1 MRATEAHF
9 RSLADSL
16 AQLVWVVDGAGRLV
30 YGNLAW
36 QSLTQIHVGAS
47 FVESYVPALHP
58 ADRTSW
64 EQTWEQAVNSGEPYA
79 LERRVRF
86 LPQASY
92 VCQLE
97 WGKPLLEN
105 GSRTGE
111 WVITAMDAD
120 QNARLIAQLRRRVA
134 LKDKFL
140 GLLAHEMRGPLA
152 PMSNALHLLREHSNE
167 PTIVSQSCALLAR
180 QFTQLARFIDDLF
193 ELARSQNAQ
202 IKLRRTAVD
211 LRAAVAA
218 AVEAAQPMIA
228 ARGQRL
234 TVVVPEQSTLVNGD
248 DGRLAQVFI
257 NLLINA
263 AKFTDRGGWIGI
275 SVGTE
280 SDWALVRVRDTGV
293 GIAGDMLT
301 RVFDPY
307 VQAERGSE
315 AGLGL
320 GLALARHLV
329 ELHGGEVDA
338 YSEGPGRGSEFVV
351 RLPCLGGRVDSR
363 GPLERTDGP
372 SVPK

>member
-16 AQLVWVVDGAGRLV
+16 GQLVWVVDEAGRLS

-36 QSLTQIHVGAS
+36 QSLTQIPVGAS

-58 ADRTSW
+58 ADRSCW
-64 EQTWEQAVNSGEPYA
+64 EQTWERAVSSGEPYE

-92 VCQLE
+92 VCQFE
-97 WGKPLLEN
+97 WGRPLRYN

-111 WVITAMDAD
+111 WVITAVDAD
-120 QNARLIAQLRRRVA
+120 QNARLIAQLRRRLA

-140 GLLAHEMRGPLA
+140 ALLAHEMRGPLA
-152 PMSNALHLLREHSNE
+152 PISNGLYLLREHCGE
-167 PTIVSQSCALLAR
+167 APIVSQSCAMLTR
-180 QFTQLARFIDDLF
+180 QFAQLARFIDDLF
-193 ELARSQNAQ
+193 DLTRSQNAH
-202 IKLRRTAVD
+202 IKLRRTPLD

-228 ARGQRL
+228 ARGQQL
-234 TVVVPEQSTLVNGD
+234 TVVTPKQLTLVNGD
-248 DGRLAQVFI
+248 NGRLTQVFA

-263 AKFTDRGGWIGI
+263 AKFTDQGGRICI

-280 SDWALVRVRDTGV
+280 SDWVLVRVRDDGV
-293 GIAGDMLT
+293 GIAGDMLA
-301 RVFDPY
+301 RVFDAY
-307 VQAERGSE
+307 VQVEQGSE

-329 ELHGGEVDA
+329 ELHDGKVDA

-351 RLPCLGGRVDSR
+351 RLPCLRASAGSR
-363 GPLERTDGP
+363 GPLAKTDDSP
-372 SVPK
+372 VPM

>member
-36 QSLTQIHVGAS
+36 QSFTQIHVGAS

-58 ADRTSW
+58 VDRTSW
-64 EQTWEQAVNSGEPYA
+64 EQTWSQAVNSGEPYA

-120 QNARLIAQLRRRVA
+120 QNARLIALLRRRVA

-152 PMSNALHLLREHSNE
+152 PMSNALHLLREHFNE

-202 IKLRRTAVD
+202 IRLRRTAVD
-211 LRAAVAA
+211 LRATVQAA
-218 AVEAAQPMIA
+218 IEAAQPVIA
-228 ARGQRL
+228 AREQRL

-338 YSEGPGRGSEFVV
+338 YSEGPGLGSEFVV
-351 RLPCLGGRVDSR
+351 RLPCLGCNVDSR
-363 GPLERTDGP
+363 GPLTRTDGS